1 MSSSTGEPKH
11 PVWDV
16 FGYFLGSQFRQACSL
31 SKPTIDMD
39 DDDLKDILHQLI
51 VNLAHG
57 GSQKEIYGTFAPCL
71 ESPQQHAVFTE
82 LCSSIFATEGVL
94 SSLYQP
100 LLSQDN
106 MMEIGLDANERKYCV
121 RALSIVLD

>member
-1 MSSSTGEPKH
+1 M
-11 PVWDV
+11 
-16 FGYFLGSQFRQACSL
+16 LGNQIRQACSL

-39 DDDLKDILHQLI
+39 DDHLADILHQLI

-57 GSQKEIYGTFAPCL
+57 GSQKEVYGTISPYL
-71 ESPQQHAVFTE
+71 ESPQQHAVFSE
-82 LCSSIFATEGVL
+82 LCSWIFSTEGVL

-106 MMEIGLDANERKYCV
+106 VLEIELSTNERKYCA
-121 RALSIVLD
+121 RPLGIGLD